1 MRWIYL
7 FQGFCKVCILF
18 QSKLIK
24 YITSTEKKTSKE
36 KMTNALLFGFDLFK
50 TLLRYGYGMFRN
62 PLLRHSPLLS
72 DRQECQ
78 TQSCMFVITENQLIV
93 LIVGVTSHLTTADIK
108 TADCY
113 YLSCWKLITCGRF
126 RFCNQNRSTAAL
138 NSAAKNTLGKY
149 KHYGTFKLFKVV
161 ILWAF
166 FRNILKY
173 ELVFV
178 P

>member
-1 MRWIYL
+1 MWDRS
-7 FQGFCKVCILF
+7 QRVCKVCILF

-24 YITSTEKKTSKE
+24 CRYYKNWEENIKE
-36 KMTNALLFGFDLFK
+36 KTTNGLLFGFDLFK

-78 TQSCMFVITENQLIV
+78 KQSCMFVITENQLIV

-113 YLSCWKLITCGRF
+113 YLSCWKLITCGRI
-126 RFCNQNRSTAAL
+126 RFCNQNRSTAVM
-138 NSAAKNTLGKY
+138 NSAAKNTLENINIMKY
-149 KHYGTFKLFKVV
+149 LNF
-161 ILWAF
+161 
-166 FRNILKY
+166 LK
-173 ELVFV
+173 
-178 P
+178 